1 MTMAKELPYFKFQ
14 PSEWVTGDITLC
26 SMEAQGLFIN
36 LCCFYWIK
44 DCSISLANAQQRF
57 SNCLA
62 SLEELQ
68 SKQIFKVDSNDKI
81 IIDFLDEQMQKFTDI
96 SAKRSKSGGIRIKAN
111 AEQKL
116 SKSSANANI
125 LRDREREREDI
136 NIPFDVFWDSYGRK
150 EGDKNACKK
159 KWHKLNDADRQKII
173 DTLPVFLAKIK
184 DKQFQP
190 YPATYLN
197 QQRWND
203 EVVAPAAPVSSTQQ
217 FYPQSKGDPQ
227 PFINRN
233 WKPRP

>member
-1 MTMAKELPYFKFQ
+1 MAKELPYFKFQ

-57 SNCLA
+57 SNHVT
-62 SLEELQ
+62 SLEELL
-68 SKQIFKVDSNDKI
+68 SKEIFKVNSDNKI
-81 IIDFLDEQMQKFTDI
+81 IIEFLDEQMQKFSDI
-96 SAKRSKSGGIRIKAN
+96 SAKRSKSGSMRAQAN
-111 AEQKL
+111 AKQMQ
-116 SKSSANANI
+116 SKCKANANI
-125 LRDREREREDI
+125 LRDRERDREDI
-136 NIPFDVFWDSYGRK
+136 NIPFEVFWDSYGRK

-159 KWHKLNDADRQKII
+159 KWNKLSDEDRKKII
-173 DTLPVFLAKIK
+173 DTLPMFLSKIK

-203 EVVAPAAPVSSTQQ
+203 EIAVPVEPD
-217 FYPQSKGDPQ
+217 YVMP
-227 PFINRN
+227 
-233 WKPRP
+233 